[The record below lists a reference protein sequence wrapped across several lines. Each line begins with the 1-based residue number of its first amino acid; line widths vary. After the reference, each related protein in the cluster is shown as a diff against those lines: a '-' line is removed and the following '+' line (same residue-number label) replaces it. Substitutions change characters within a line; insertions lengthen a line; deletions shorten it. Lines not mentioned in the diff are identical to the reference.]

1 MTSEMF
7 RLVVGLGNP
16 GIEYAFTR
24 HNAGFL
30 VADQFVR
37 KHQVEFQKS
46 HKAES
51 VRFRLKN
58 KHVIVLKPLSY
69 MNLSGEVVAR
79 FLNELQLSPQFMIVI
94 CDDISLP
101 FGSIRLRKKGGSG
114 GHNGLQSIID
124 ELQTENFNRL
134 RIGIGNDFQ
143 KGEQSRY
150 VLSEWDK
157 DEQQHLPQIIQTAA
171 EAVETFILE
180 GIEHAMNKFNNRK
193 VA

>member
-180 GIEHAMNKFNNRK
+180 GIEHAMNKFNNWK

>member
-69 MNLSGEVVAR
+69 MNLSGEIVAR

-180 GIEHAMNKFNNRK
+180 GIEHAMNKFNNWK